1 MSIAAFEKPR
11 RRRRSPDEARRE
23 AVVSARALLL
33 SGGPTAVT
41 LSAVAADIGVTHAN
55 LIHHFGSAAGLQSA
69 LMGSM
74 VADLNQALDTAVT
87 RLRTDEGAPLELV
100 NAVFDA
106 FSEGGAGRLAAWIAM
121 SGDLSHLEPVRA
133 AVRDLVQAIAEKMGD
148 DGEARERIGS
158 AVLFIALSAFGE
170 ALIGPPL
177 RDMLDQPDDAGR
189 KVVAGLLP
197 RFLLRP
203 AVTPEPESP
212 Q

>member
-1 MSIAAFEKPR
+1 MPAEKAR
-11 RRRRSPDEARRE
+11 RRRRAPEEARRE
-23 AVVSARALLL
+23 ALVTARALLL
-33 SGGPTAVT
+33 SGGPDAVT
-41 LSAVAADIGVTHAN
+41 LSAVAAEIGVTHAN

-74 VADLNQALDTAVT
+74 VSDLTQALDAAVA

-106 FSEGGAGRLAAWIAM
+106 FSAGGAGRLAAWIVM

-133 AVRDLVQAIAEKMGD
+133 AVQSLVEAIGDKMDAPEGP
-148 DGEARERIGS
+148 ARENLGS

-177 RDMLDQPDDAGR
+177 RDMLDQPNDAAR

-197 RFLLRP
+197 HFFLRP
-203 AVTPEPESP
+203 ESGKSGP
-212 Q
+212 AS